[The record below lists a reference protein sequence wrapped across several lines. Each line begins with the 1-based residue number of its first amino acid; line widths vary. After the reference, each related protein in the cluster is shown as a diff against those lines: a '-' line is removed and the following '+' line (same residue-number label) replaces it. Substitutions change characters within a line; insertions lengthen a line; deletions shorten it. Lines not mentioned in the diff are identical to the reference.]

1 MGPAIN
7 TLLGLAFVGIGLAAT
22 LVMFWLRG
30 RPGEPGGAVPATGL
44 AADGPLPRAAAT
56 RATSPAP
63 QGQSDAG
70 LPRIA
75 GTRPVRV
82 VLEAGSHFWCS
93 CGKSSSQPFCDGSHR
108 GTGFQPLEFTVE
120 EAKQAALCLCKRT
133 GQAPYCDGSHTKL
146 DKLPATA
153 GDAAKPVAAQAP
165 APRNTAEEPML
176 EMIHALARDGLKK
189 AGSHGEMAAMGV
201 PGSEL
206 PRWSDL
212 QILTAQLARRPLFE
226 DADVFSELV
235 IGPRAARPLSLKI
248 PLLVTDMSFG
258 ALSEEAKTA
267 LARGAQ
273 QAGTGICSGE
283 GGMLPE
289 EQAANSRYLFEL
301 GSAAFGYSEALLE
314 LIQAFHFKA
323 GQAAKTGIGG
333 HLPGNKVQGKI
344 ARLRRLPEGQPAV
357 SPATFADLVTPDDF
371 RRFSDRVRERSGGIP
386 IGMKMSAQH
395 IEADIDFALAS
406 GVDYLVLDGR
416 GGGTGAAPL
425 LFRNNISVPTLPALA
440 RARRHLDR
448 RGCSDITLIV
458 TGGLRTPADFV
469 KALCLGA
476 DGIALGNAAMQ
487 AIGCVGARIC
497 NTNHCPAGIAT
508 QRAEL
513 RARLDIETAAARL
526 ARFLTASI
534 ELMKAL
540 ARGCGHDRLDRFSQK
555 DLSAWDRRTAQLTG
569 VAFAGDAPPGAA
581 DSL

>member
-7 TLLGLAFVGIGLAAT
+7 TLLGLAFVGIGFAAT
-22 LVMFWLRG
+22 LAMFWLRG
-30 RPGEPGGAVPATGL
+30 RPGAAGGVLSPEGL
-44 AADGPLPRAAAT
+44 AADVPRAAASATPATVPAT
-56 RATSPAP
+56 RVEGEAE
-63 QGQSDAG
+63 

-75 GTRPVRV
+75 GTRPVRIA
-82 VLEAGSHFWCS
+82 LEPGSHFWCS
-93 CGKSSSQPFCDGSHR
+93 CGKSRSQPFCDGSHR

-120 EAKQAALCLCKRT
+120 GAKKAALCLCKRT
-133 GQAPYCDGSHTKL
+133 GKAPYCDGSHTKL

-153 GDAAKPVAAQAP
+153 GDAAEPAAAPAP
-165 APRNTAEEPML
+165 APRNTPEEPAL
-176 EMIHALARDGLKK
+176 EMVHALARDGLTKT
-189 AGSHGEMAAMGV
+189 GSHGEMAAMGV
-201 PGSEL
+201 PCSEL
-206 PRWSDL
+206 PRWGDL

-226 DADVFSELV
+226 DAAVSSELV
-235 IGPRAARPLSLKI
+235 IGPRAARPLSLRI

-267 LARGAQ
+267 LAGGAE

-314 LIQAFHFKA
+314 GIQAFHFKA

-333 HLPGNKVQGKI
+333 HLPGSKVQGKI

-425 LFRNNISVPTLPALA
+425 LFRNHISVPTLPALA

-476 DGIALGNAAMQ
+476 DGVALGNAAMQ

-526 ARFLTASI
+526 ARFLTASV

-540 ARGCGHDRLDRFSQK
+540 ARGCGHDRLDRFSK
-555 DLSAWDRRTAQLTG
+555 HDLSAWDRQTAELTG
-569 VAFAGDAPPGAA
+569 VAFAGDSPPEVV
-581 DSL
+581 DSV